1 MNIPTT
7 HRSCDDDAVKT
18 VSYWFCFAFGS
29 NLGHSSV
36 STFEPVGSLQLQC
49 RISSS
54 FISSTS
60 YMEDSVG
67 DMSLLVTDSNWHPFD
82 SLSVTCHIVPG
93 EETVAQTSDGSL
105 CFNIG
110 GDQPP
115 TIIPTSGRKFMW
127 WMSASFTWLM
137 FSDSPNPNSFMRDH
151 EKQILLR
158 LASDRLLHVLM
169 SSNNFMDGE
178 ADSTSEVDGGQFGNL
193 EIQ

>member
-1 MNIPTT
+1 VNPTT

-18 VSYWFCFAFGS
+18 ISHWFCFAFGS

-54 FISSTS
+54 FPSSTS

-67 DMSLLVTDSNWHPFD
+67 DRSLLVTDSNWHPFD

-93 EETVAQTSDGSL
+93 EETLAQTSDGSL

-110 GDQPP
+110 GDQPS
-115 TIIPTSGRKFMW
+115 TIIPTSGRR
-127 WMSASFTWLM
+127 LC
-137 FSDSPNPNSFMRDH
+137 DECLRRSPDWCSQTLLTLILSCGDH

-158 LASDRLLHVLM
+158 LAADQLLHILM

-178 ADSTSEVDGGQFGNL
+178 ADSRSEEYGGQFGNL
-193 EIQ
+193 EIH

>member
-1 MNIPTT
+1 MYEYQMNIPTT

-93 EETVAQTSDGSL
+93 EDCGPNKWWFPVFQHRRRSTADYNSH
-105 CFNIG
+105 F
-110 GDQPP
+110 
-115 TIIPTSGRKFMW
+115 RKKVYVMNVCVVH
-127 WMSASFTWLM
+127 LI
-137 FSDSPNPNSFMRDH
+137 DV
-151 EKQILLR
+151 LR
-158 LASDRLLHVLM
+158 LS
-169 SSNNFMDGE
+169 
-178 ADSTSEVDGGQFGNL
+178 
-193 EIQ
+193 